1 LIKLAV
7 AGSPIGH
14 SLSPL
19 LHSTAY
25 EILGVKA
32 DFGSNDVKE
41 QDFGNYYFEC
51 KNAGF
56 RGLALTMPLKAGFRG
71 LALTMPLKE
80 ISIGFVD
87 RVDPIAKQ
95 ISSVNTIIFESTGSI
110 GISTDLLAFK
120 NLLKPYFGKKI
131 AILGAGGTARAALGA
146 LKGTG
151 TEVTVLTRSL
161 TRHDQLHAAAVDL
174 DIDFLDW
181 HNFEEI
187 QDRDLII
194 STTPAGATDGLSVI
208 STKADFFEVIY
219 HPWPTE
225 LAKRYQNLGRHV
237 IGGLSLLVE
246 QALFQINYFSQ
257 KEFDF
262 DQMRTDLLKVA
273 YEAIKK

>member
-1 LIKLAV
+1 MIKLAV
-7 AGSPIGH
+7 AGSPISH

-19 LHSTAY
+19 LHTTAY
-25 EILGVKA
+25 ELLGVQA
-32 DFGSNDVKE
+32 TFSTEELTDLDFGE
-41 QDFGNYYFEC
+41 FYF
-51 KNAGF
+51 
-56 RGLALTMPLKAGFRG
+56 KAKASGYRG

-87 RVDPIAKQ
+87 RVDPVAKQ
-95 ISSVNTIIFESTGSI
+95 ISSINTIIFESTGSI
-110 GISTDLLAFK
+110 GLSTDLMAFK
-120 NLLKPYFGKKI
+120 SLLKPYFGKRI
-131 AILGAGGTARAALGA
+131 GILGAGGTARAAIGA

-151 TEVTVLTRSL
+151 SEVTVLTRSV

-174 DIDFLDW
+174 ELSFLDW

-208 STKADFFEVIY
+208 SSKADFFEVIY

-225 LAKRYQNLGRHV
+225 LAKRYQNLGKSV

-246 QALFQINYFSQ
+246 QALFQIKYFSQ
-257 KEFDF
+257 KDFDF
-262 DQMRTDLLKVA
+262 DQMRQTLLKVG
-273 YEAIKK
+273 YESIRK

>member
-1 LIKLAV
+1 MIKLAV
-7 AGSPIGH
+7 AGLPISH

-25 EILGVKA
+25 KILGVEA
-32 DFGSNDVKE
+32 DFSSAEIGEDK
-41 QDFGNYYFEC
+41 FGNFYFEA
-51 KNAGF
+51 K
-56 RGLALTMPLKAGFRG
+56 KSGFRG

-87 RVDPIAKQ
+87 RVDPVAKQ
-95 ISSVNTIIFESTGSI
+95 ITSVNTIIFESTGSI
-110 GISTDLLAFK
+110 GLSTDLLAFK
-120 NLLKPYFGKKI
+120 NLLKPYFGKRI
-131 AILGAGGTARAALGA
+131 VILGSGGTARAAIGA
-146 LKGTG
+146 LRGSG
-151 TEVTVLTRSL
+151 SELSILTRSMN
-161 TRHDQLHAAAVDL
+161 RHDQLHSAAVDL
-174 DIDFLDW
+174 DIQFLDW
-181 HNFEEI
+181 HRFEEI

-194 STTPAGATDGLSVI
+194 STTPAGATDGLSII

-225 LAKRYQNLGRHV
+225 LAKRYQNLGRNV

-262 DQMRTDLLKVA
+262 DEMRKELLKVA
-273 YEAIKK
+273 NTAIKG